1 MEVQKMTIEEITE
14 SLDAAFPYFQKYS
27 ADKFLEIPHLQPWG
41 ESLVKKKTKGFLLS
55 FSPIVLGHYEILII
69 LKTYILKFTYGMGGE
84 LMTIAR
90 EDRNTNFLIK

>member
-1 MEVQKMTIEEITE
+1 MTIEEITE
-14 SLDAAFPYFQKYS
+14 SLDAAFHYFQKYS
-27 ADKFLEIPHLQPWG
+27 ADKFLEIPYLQLWE
-41 ESLVKKKTKGFLLS
+41 ESLVKKKTKGFLLR
-55 FSPIVLGHYEILII
+55 FSPITIGYYEVFII